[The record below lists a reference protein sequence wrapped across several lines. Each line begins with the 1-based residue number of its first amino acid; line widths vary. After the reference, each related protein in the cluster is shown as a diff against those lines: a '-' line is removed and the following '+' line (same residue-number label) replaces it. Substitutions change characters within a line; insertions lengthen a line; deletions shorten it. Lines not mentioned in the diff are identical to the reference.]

1 MKNNIVWKVLIYLI
15 IYSIIGF
22 FLETVFAIITKGT
35 YESRQSF
42 IYGPFCLVYGIG
54 AICLIFSLNKHKNN
68 NFKLFVYGMTIGA
81 IVEYFT
87 SYFGELIMH
96 IKWWDYSDA
105 FMNIHGRT
113 CLFYA
118 ICWGFLSI
126 LLIKYINPK
135 IDALI
140 EKCYK
145 KISYSFWKKCI
156 SIVMI
161 FFVFDAI
168 ISVYALDIFLSRVSN
183 EYNINIIGVEK
194 INKDN
199 YILEKMF
206 SNKRMML
213 TYPNMRV
220 VNEKNEIIEVGKILK
235 DTPNYYYKFGN
246 K

>member
-1 MKNNIVWKVLIYLI
+1 
-15 IYSIIGF
+15 
-22 FLETVFAIITKGT
+22 
-35 YESRQSF
+35 
-42 IYGPFCLVYGIG
+42 
-54 AICLIFSLNKHKNN
+54 
-68 NFKLFVYGMTIGA
+68 
-81 IVEYFT
+81 
-87 SYFGELIMH
+87 
-96 IKWWDYSDA
+96 
-105 FMNIHGRT
+105 
-113 CLFYA
+113 
-118 ICWGFLSI
+118 
-126 LLIKYINPK
+126 
-135 IDALI
+135 
-140 EKCYK
+140 
-145 KISYSFWKKCI
+145 
-156 SIVMI
+156 MI

-199 YILEKMF
+199 YILKKMF